1 MNAYILFLYSFF
13 EWKEKDSHGGRQKA
27 PRCFDKINTAKCRN
41 VQNVF
46 KKASKGREKPS
57 FWSVWGFSKNR
68 EKRDNALKILMI
80 IRNLNSEIQFFP
92 DNPEYGYKNA
102 NLNRLIL
109 TVCQQL
115 TFCYIKKS
123 PAPGKGNLV
132 SWSRG

>member
-1 MNAYILFLYSFF
+1 MVGGKKHHGVLPKSTPRSAETFRMFL
-13 EWKEKDSHGGRQKA
+13 KRLQK
-27 PRCFDKINTAKCRN
+27 
-41 VQNVF
+41 
-46 KKASKGREKPS
+46 GEEKPS
-57 FWSVWGFSKNR
+57 FLSVWNFSKSR
-68 EKRDNALKILMI
+68 EKRDNTLNIMMI
-80 IRNLNSEIQFFP
+80 IRNLTSEIQFFP

-132 SWSRG
+132 FGSRG